1 MELLGTRIGWRH
13 ALVAAAAAWV
23 TFGKVSA
30 AAALLA
36 GAAIALT
43 VENPVPSLTKRLS
56 KKLLPLAVVGLGFGM
71 NLGAVARAGVRGFGY
86 TVVTIGA
93 SLVLGTLVARWL
105 AVRGKTGLLITVG
118 TAICG
123 GSAIAAAAPVMGADD
138 RELSVSLGTVFL
150 LNSVALLV
158 FPPIGHA
165 LGMGQ
170 KAFGLWAALAIHDT
184 SSVVGAALQYG
195 PEATT
200 VATTVKLARAL
211 WIVPVTLAIG
221 VLERRRGGATGHRGG
236 RPPWFILGFLA
247 VAAAATYLPTLRPAG
262 LLLAKV
268 AERAMVVTLFLIGL
282 GLSRES
288 LRAVGARPLLLGVG
302 LWVVALTGTLTAVLL
317 KVAAI

>member
-1 MELLGTRIGWRH
+1 MELLGSRLGWRH

-43 VENPVPSLTKRLS
+43 VENPAPALTKRLS

-93 SLVLGTLVARWL
+93 SLVLGALVARWL

-123 GSAIAAAAPVMGADD
+123 GSAIAAAAPAVNAEE
-138 RELSVSLGTVFL
+138 REVTIALGTVFL
-150 LNSVALLV
+150 LNAVALLV
-158 FPPIGHA
+158 APPIGHA
-165 LGMGQ
+165 VGLGQ
-170 KAFGLWAALAIHDT
+170 TPFGLWAALAVHDT

-195 PEATT
+195 PRALE
-200 VATTVKLARAL
+200 VATSVKLARAL
-211 WIVPVTLAIG
+211 WIVPVTLGLAA
-221 VLERRRGGATGHRGG
+221 LERRAGRSETGK
-236 RPPWFILGFLA
+236 PAAKPWFIAGFI
-247 VAAAATYLPTLRPAG
+247 AAAALATFLPAARPAAQW
-262 LLLAKV
+262 LSV
-268 AERAMVVTLFLIGL
+268 AAQHALVLTLFLIGAN
-282 GLSRES
+282 LSRAA
-288 LRAVGARPLLLGVG
+288 LREVGPRPFAHGLVLWLVMGSATLLAVHAG
-302 LWVVALTGTLTAVLL
+302 W
-317 KVAAI
+317 IS